1 MTKAERREAG
11 AAQRLAQAP
20 HRAGAGVTVQEV
32 NRLLK
37 QHRQMQDMMKRVRKM
52 GGLQNLQQMMGR
64 GGGLPPGFLPPR

>member
-1 MTKAERREAG
+1 M
-11 AAQRLAQAP
+11 
-20 HRAGAGVTVQEV
+20 QEV